1 MLQPIGFNVPMNFLL
16 PTLLLPIMIGLR
28 YIRSKRRNRF
38 ISFVSSFSFLGML
51 LGSLALVTVLSV
63 MNGFDREIKERLLQV
78 IPHGTVTSNHA
89 FVEWDRLQSD
99 IQQQPGIAYAAPY
112 VGANAMVS
120 YERGLHGV
128 QLRGL
133 NPADLKRLTNLQER
147 MILGELDHLEQQ
159 PYGVVIGRLLA
170 RYLGLNI
177 GDKLTVT
184 LPQLTITPLGA
195 FPRVKRFTV
204 VGVFEV
210 GAKVDQNLIITN
222 LSGAQKLLKLGSQV
236 SGLELLTNDIYQ
248 APSIIQRIAK
258 TDFVDADITFEDWSQ
273 SQGSLFSAVQMEKT
287 VVSVLLL
294 VVIAIAAF
302 NIISSLVL
310 MVTDK
315 RSDIAVLRTLGLSR
329 AQVMGVFVVQGGALG
344 IFGVLFGAALG
355 ALVASYIDS
364 IIQSLEMLFGFQ
376 IFDPNVYFI
385 SQLPS
390 ELKMDDLI
398 LVISSGCLLSLL
410 ATLYPAYQATRIE
423 PAEALRYE

>member
-1 MLQPIGFNVPMNFLL
+1 M
-16 PTLLLPIMIGLR
+16 LPIIIGLR

-78 IPHGTVTSNHA
+78 IPHGTVTFDSPDIS
-89 FVEWDRLQSD
+89 WSDLQAEL
-99 IQQQPGIAYAAPY
+99 QHQPGVIHAAPFI
-112 VGANAMVS
+112 GANAMVS
-120 YERGLHGV
+120 YERGLYGV
-128 QLRGL
+128 QMRGL
-133 NPADLKRLTNLQER
+133 ATADLKQLTNIEDR
-147 MILGELDHLEQQ
+147 MIAGQLDRLKQQ
-159 PYGVVIGRLLA
+159 PYGVIIGRLLA
-170 RYLGLNI
+170 RYLGINI

-210 GAKVDQNLIITN
+210 GAKIDQNLIITN
-222 LSGAQKLLKLGSQV
+222 LADAQKLMRLSQRV
-236 SGLELLTNDIYQ
+236 SGLELLTEDIYQ
-248 APSIIQRIAK
+248 APAVIQRIAASYPA
-258 TDFVDADITFEDWSQ
+258 DAGIVFQDWSQ
-273 SQGSLFSAVQMEKT
+273 SQGSLFSAVKMEKT

-310 MVTDK
+310 MVADK
-315 RSDIAVLRTLGLSR
+315 RSDIAVLRTLGLTR

-344 IFGVLFGAALG
+344 IFGVLFGTALG
-355 ALVASYIDS
+355 SLIASHIDS
-364 IIQSLEMLFGFQ
+364 IVQAIETLFGFQ

-385 SQLPS
+385 SRLPS
-390 ELKMDDLI
+390 ELKIDDLI
-398 LVISSGCLLSLL
+398 LVVSCGCLLSLL
-410 ATLYPAYQATRIE
+410 ATLYPAYQAAKIE